1 MNNYKSLQDA
11 ITSTSWFINDGKSIV
26 THIIPLSCPAI
37 RLSPSVHLV
46 VPLQF
51 STGKCISLF
60 SYETSSVL
68 ARVGAKK
75 VEMHIVGSV
84 KVSALEISWTLNW
97 QFPWF
102 GDTCLQK
109 CGCLHLGNAFGCMHM
124 IFLLIWSSIW
134 IQVTNFHAENLLR
147 SGSLWAICKITA
159 KRLFLVELKKLGVSA
174 LAQEAL
180 QCHLQLSELKATC
193 RSNAQWSWSDLSN
206 WNSNLSVQL

>member
-51 STGKCISLF
+51 STGECISLF

-102 GDTCLQK
+102 GDASKSVAASIWGMPLAVC
-109 CGCLHLGNAFGCMHM
+109 
-124 IFLLIWSSIW
+124 IWSS
-134 IQVTNFHAENLLR
+134 
-147 SGSLWAICKITA
+147 
-159 KRLFLVELKKLGVSA
+159 
-174 LAQEAL
+174 
-180 QCHLQLSELKATC
+180 
-193 RSNAQWSWSDLSN
+193 SWSDLQFEFKLQISMLKIS
-206 WNSNLSVQL
+206 WDLGAFGLFAK